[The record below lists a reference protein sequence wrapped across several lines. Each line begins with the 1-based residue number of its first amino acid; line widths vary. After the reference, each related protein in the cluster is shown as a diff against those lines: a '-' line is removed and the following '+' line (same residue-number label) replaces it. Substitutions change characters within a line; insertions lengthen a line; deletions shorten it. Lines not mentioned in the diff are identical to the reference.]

1 MSLEFTKVLNVS
13 FGSKSWKP
21 VVFNVEDTECIK
33 INPREGSLVNVVIA
47 LGNFE
52 EEVKEL
58 SASGDVKKLPAL
70 THLTGYLKLK
80 ELRSQTQAE
89 QLTAPA
95 VKSLLSCAPKNKQK
109 KKKRTSQEVLE
120 SRLSPALM
128 TVVVDGGKT
137 ITMQRPIH
145 AKDALIVSADE
156 ENLSTFLHYL
166 VETSAAAEFFKTG
179 DYKSS
184 GMKGVWKYGEYY
196 YTRGENGMEQVVINT
211 DGHCDD
217 GADVHDEA
225 TDVDG
230 AYDGVV
236 AVEDLPDADD
246 A

>member
-1 MSLEFTKVLNVS
+1 MSLEIAKVLNVS

-21 VVFNVEDTECIK
+21 VVFKVEDTECIK
-33 INPREGSLVNVVIA
+33 INPREASLVNVVIA

-52 EEVKEL
+52 EEVKAL
-58 SASGDVKKLPAL
+58 SASGDAKKLPYL
-70 THLTGYLKLK
+70 TNLTGYLKLK
-80 ELRSQTQAE
+80 DIRSRTQAE

-128 TVVVDGGKT
+128 TVVVDDGKT
-137 ITMQRPIH
+137 ITMQRPVSTH
-145 AKDALIVSADE
+145 DALIVSADE
-156 ENLSTFLHYL
+156 ESLSTFLRYIA
-166 VETSAAAEFFKTG
+166 ETSAAAEFFKRG

-184 GMKGVWKYGEYY
+184 GRKGVWKYGEYY
-196 YTRGENGMEQVVINT
+196 YTRGENGMEQVVLNT
-211 DGHCDD
+211 DGHHDD
-217 GADVHDEA
+217 GAYVHDEA
-225 TDVDG
+225 TDEDG

-236 AVEDLPDADD
+236 AVEDLPDAND